1 VGYYVFTEAVSF
13 KPNQKIGESKMLE
26 VLGNTTGISTK
37 LEGKLTSAALTGL
50 ENLGFD
56 KNDIDGVVFY
66 TLDEFE
72 AEYGLTKLKWNYT
85 AQFDEV
91 DSDDINQVFVA
102 EYDGVALYLVDIVDC
117 TVEYYGF
124 LNC

>member
-1 VGYYVFTEAVSF
+1 
-13 KPNQKIGESKMLE
+13 MLE